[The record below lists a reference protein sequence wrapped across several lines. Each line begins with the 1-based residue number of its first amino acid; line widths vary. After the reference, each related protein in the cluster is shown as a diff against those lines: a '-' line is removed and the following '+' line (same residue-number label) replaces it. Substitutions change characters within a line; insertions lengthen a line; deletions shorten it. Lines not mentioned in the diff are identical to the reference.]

1 MLIKEYRI
9 PLPLSLEEY
18 RVAQIYMIDK
28 KSRTETH
35 GAHKDAAEGDSKSGI
50 EARTFVLLFVA
61 LPLLSL

>member
-28 KSRTETH
+28 KSRTESH
-35 GAHKDAAEGDSKSGI
+35 NSRAKADSADDAKSGI
-50 EARTFVLLFVA
+50 EACGN
-61 LPLLSL
+61 